1 MDSQKAKEPYRYSSV
16 ISIPQVKYDFE
27 GGCCYKNEICFLDNI
42 RGCNLPQN
50 GKEAECFVIL
60 FCKEGKIRYETK
72 GETIYAEQND
82 IIFLTRGQWV
92 SHYKVLSPDYLG
104 QAIFLDV
111 KTIAA
116 FDDGDYSKNCLMH
129 RLRDT
134 DKIKVTSHE
143 MEFFNYNFSIF
154 CEKLTKPFNQ
164 DIITS
169 IKHSLK
175 SIILL
180 ALSKNYSSEQKS
192 LTPEEEIFFQ
202 FKSLVEEKKSRN
214 FGVAEYCK
222 ELLISESRLNKIVH
236 KFAGKTPLQYIHE
249 KLINYICILAENTS
263 AEAMPIYK
271 IAERFHFRSAS
282 ELCRFV
288 KREINISLSTYRC
301 LESDERLRIT
311 QHTIH
316 YQIV

>member
-1 MDSQKAKEPYRYSSV
+1 MDSQKAKEPCRYSSV

-27 GGCCYKNEICFLDNI
+27 GGCYYKNEICLLDNI

-50 GKEAECFVIL
+50 SKESECFVIL

-72 GETIYAEQND
+72 GETIFAEQND
-82 IIFLTRGQWV
+82 VIFLTRGQWV
-92 SHYKVLSPDYLG
+92 SHYKVLSPSYLG

-111 KTIAA
+111 STLAD
-116 FDDGDYSKNCLMH
+116 FDIGEYSKNCLMH

-143 MEFFNYNFSIF
+143 MELFNHIFSIF
-154 CEKLTKPFNQ
+154 CEKLTQPFNL

-169 IKHSLK
+169 IKHFIK
-175 SIILL
+175 GIILL
-180 ALSKNYSSEQKS
+180 ALSKNFSSEQKVFN
-192 LTPEEEIFFQ
+192 PEEEIYFHFTN
-202 FKSLVEEKKSRN
+202 LVEEKKSQS

-222 ELLISESRLNKIVH
+222 ELLISESRLNKIVR
-236 KFAGKTPLQYIHE
+236 KYAGKTPQKYIHG
-249 KLINYICILAENTS
+249 KLIYQICILAENTS
-263 AEAMPIYK
+263 AQAMPIYK

-288 KREINISLSTYRC
+288 KREININLSTYRC
-301 LESDERLRIT
+301 LESVERLRIVH
-311 QHTIH
+311 HTTLD
-316 YQIV
+316 QIF